1 MPAMRSATVGKLPW
15 RRTWRVMI
23 ENNPCTRFSHESY
36 DPGHVG
42 SDCSTSR
49 PAGMSAPVLVAVD
62 DDPDLLADVE
72 RELRNRYAIDYR
84 ICCLRST
91 DETLALLEELAAAGE
106 RVALVLAGEV
116 LSGAPGASL
125 LAEVRRLFPHA
136 ERALLIQ
143 WAHLGDAATGDA
155 IFEGIARGR
164 LDHYVVRP
172 APPPDEQFHQA
183 ISSFLLEWA
192 DSQRCAPY
200 TVDVVGETWSGR
212 AYELREVLG
221 RCAVPHRFYLTGS
234 DEGRALLADTDVR
247 RFPLLVMPN
256 GRILEDPSD
265 IDIARSAGTTVD
277 PPGDRYDLVIVGNG
291 PAGLSAAVY
300 GASEG
305 LGTLCIDSGGLGG
318 QATSSSSIRNYLG
331 FPRGVSGGNL
341 AHRAYEQAWVFGA
354 RFAFMQRVTDLRRED
369 DAIVLEL
376 AQGGVVAARAVVL
389 TTGATYRRLDVAALE
404 ALHGAG
410 VFYGAAAS
418 EAPLVSGEEIYVV
431 GGANSAGQAALHL
444 ARYAKR
450 VTLVVRAATLGAGM
464 SHYLVRQVEETPNI
478 EVRTSTEV
486 VDGGGD
492 GWLDH
497 LVLRDRTDG
506 EEERVDAYALYLM
519 IGARPHTE
527 WLPPTVERDPDGFVL
542 TGSDLSANALE
553 ALGRRPLPLETSVPG
568 VLAAGDAR
576 HGSVKRV
583 ASAVGE
589 GSIAIQLVHRL
600 LAT

>member
-36 DPGHVG
+36 DPGHGG

-164 LDHYVVRP
+164 LDHYMVRP

-221 RCAVPHRFYLTGS
+221 RCALPHRFYLTGS

-277 PPGDRYDLVIVGNG
+277 PTGDRYDLVIVGNG

-305 LGTLCIDSGGLGG
+305 LRTLCIDSGGLGG

-506 EEERVDAYALYLM
+506 EEERVDAYALFLM